1 MHGSRGRGGLPVHQ
15 RRDEVSTGTAP
26 AHQCRSAG
34 GGPMESRAKLA
45 GHAVHPMLITLPL
58 GLLGTA
64 VVFDIIRAFTDEA
77 DLAVASFYMLAAG
90 IIGGLLAAVFGLWD
104 WLAIPAGTRAKRV
117 GLWHGVG
124 NVVVVA
130 LFALSWLLR
139 RGHAHYQPDG
149 LALWLGIIAV
159 VLALV
164 TAWLGGEL
172 VERLGVGVDEG
183 ANLDAPSSLSGPATT
198 GRPPRT
204 VES

>member
-1 MHGSRGRGGLPVHQ
+1 
-15 RRDEVSTGTAP
+15 
-26 AHQCRSAG
+26 
-34 GGPMESRAKLA
+34 MESRAKLA

-104 WLAIPAGTRAKRV
+104 WLAIPAGTRAKRI

-124 NVVVVA
+124 NVVVVV
-130 LFALSWLLR
+130 LFAVSWLLR
-139 RGHAHYQPDG
+139 RGQGGYAPSG
-149 LALWLGIIAV
+149 PALWLGIIAV
-159 VLALV
+159 LLALA
-164 TAWLGGEL
+164 TAWAGGEL

-198 GRPPRT
+198 RPPRT
-204 VES
+204 VEP

>member
-1 MHGSRGRGGLPVHQ
+1 MEQPPAFARPAQGTRTGQGVA
-15 RRDEVSTGTAP
+15 EV
-26 AHQCRSAG
+26 
-34 GGPMESRAKLA
+34 ESRAKLA
-45 GHAVHPMLITLPL
+45 GHAIHPMLITLPL

-64 VVFDIIRAFTDEA
+64 VIFDIIRAFTDEA

-104 WLAIPAGTRAKRV
+104 WLAIPAGTRAKRI

-130 LFALSWLLR
+130 LFAVSWLLR
-139 RGHAHYQPDG
+139 RGQADYAPSG

-164 TAWLGGEL
+164 TAWAGGEL
-172 VERLGVGVDEG
+172 
-183 ANLDAPSSLSGPATT
+183 
-198 GRPPRT
+198 
-204 VES
+204 

>member
-1 MHGSRGRGGLPVHQ
+1 MA
-15 RRDEVSTGTAP
+15 D
-26 AHQCRSAG
+26 
-34 GGPMESRAKLA
+34 MESRAKLA
-45 GHAVHPMLITLPL
+45 GHAIHPMLITLPL

-90 IIGGLLAAVFGLWD
+90 IIGGLLAAVFGLVD
-104 WLAIPAGTRAKRV
+104 WLAIPAGTRAKRL

-130 LFALSWLLR
+130 LFAVSWLLR
-139 RGHAHYQPDG
+139 RGQADYQPDG
-149 LALWLGIIAV
+149 LAFWLGVVAV
-159 VLALV
+159 LLALG

-183 ANLDAPSSLSGPATT
+183 ANLDAPSSLSGPTT
-198 GRPPRT
+198 RPQRT

>member
-1 MHGSRGRGGLPVHQ
+1 
-15 RRDEVSTGTAP
+15 
-26 AHQCRSAG
+26 
-34 GGPMESRAKLA
+34 MESRAKLA

-90 IIGGLLAAVFGLWD
+90 IIGGLLAAVFGLVD

-139 RGHAHYQPDG
+139 RGEDDYAPSG
-149 LALWLGIIAV
+149 LVLWLEIIAV

-164 TAWLGGEL
+164 PAWLGGEL

-183 ANLDAPSSLSGPATT
+183 ANLDASSSLSGPATT

-204 VES
+204 VEP

>member
-1 MHGSRGRGGLPVHQ
+1 MA
-15 RRDEVSTGTAP
+15 D
-26 AHQCRSAG
+26 
-34 GGPMESRAKLA
+34 MESRAKLA
-45 GHAVHPMLITLPL
+45 GHAEHPMLITLPL

-64 VVFDIIRAFTDEA
+64 VIFDIIRAFTDDA
-77 DLAVASFYMLAAG
+77 DFAVASFYMLAAG

-104 WLAIPAGTRAKRV
+104 WLAIPAGTRAKGI

-130 LFALSWLLR
+130 LFAVSWLLR
-139 RGHAHYQPDG
+139 RGQADYVPTSP
-149 LALWLGIIAV
+149 ALWLEIIAV
-159 VLALV
+159 LLALG
-164 TAWLGGEL
+164 TAWAGGEL

-198 GRPPRT
+198 RPQRT